1 MIRPIEA
8 FFAACPA
15 DAAHWLHSSG
25 LLATLLRPCVAALP
39 VPLLAAVY
47 EADLEAEIALIY
59 YLSVVARYVATGA
72 AAAVLA
78 ALNDVLADAPADA
91 VRAMYHAN
99 AGMGTPPV
107 LLLRLLLRQMMDT
120 FDSVGYSSA
129 SDWRRKLWVFAL
141 LGSFGRG
148 ADLPHALPLVWFP
161 EVVNLAD
168 QVHYLYYPVALWLRP
183 PSSSPSSLPPL
194 LHQVLCE
201 EEKTPPEGGSNGD
214 GDGDGIGDA
223 DPDDGFPGA
232 GGDGEEEGGG
242 PLAAHYQ
249 SLLARDPVVAT
260 PLRQALWEKMAF
272 VQASVGQEPFME
284 GLVAQLGPSV
294 VGRVVG
300 RYTAT

>member
-15 DAAHWLHSSG
+15 DAAHWLHSTG

-47 EADLEAEIALIY
+47 GADLEAEIALIY
-59 YLSVVARYVATGA
+59 YFSVVARYVATGA

-91 VRAMYHAN
+91 VRAMYHAG
-99 AGMGTPPV
+99 AGTGPPPV
-107 LLLRLLLRQMMDT
+107 LLLRLLLQQMMDM

-141 LGSFGRG
+141 LGSFGG
-148 ADLPHALPLVWFP
+148 DLPHALPLVWFP

-168 QVHYLYYPVALWLRP
+168 QVHYTYYPIALWLRP
-183 PSSSPSSLPPL
+183 PPSSPPSLR

-201 EEKTPPEGGSNGD
+201 EEKTPPEGGSNGNGD

-223 DPDDGFPGA
+223 DPDDGLPGE
-232 GGDGEEEGGG
+232 GGDGEEESG
-242 PLAAHYQ
+242 PLAAYYQ
-249 SLLARDPVVAT
+249 SLLSRDPAVAT
-260 PLRQALWEKMAF
+260 PLRHALWEKMAA
-272 VQASVGQEPFME
+272 VQVAVGEEPFME
-284 GLVAQLGPSV
+284 GLVAHLGPSV
-294 VGRVVG
+294 MGRVVG
-300 RYTAT
+300 RYAAT